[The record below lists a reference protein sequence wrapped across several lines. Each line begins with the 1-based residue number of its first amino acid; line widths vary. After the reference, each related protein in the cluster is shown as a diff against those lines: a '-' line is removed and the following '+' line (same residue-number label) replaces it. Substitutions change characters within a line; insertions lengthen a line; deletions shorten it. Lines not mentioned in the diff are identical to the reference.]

1 MTLQSKSTIL
11 VTAILESTGFVDKN
25 LLNHITNQ
33 ATSELQLMFENGS
46 ATPAGAS
53 NKNYDKTD
61 IELVSVDTRQVA
73 FPANL
78 KGRDDSS
85 VVLAALKHFQRDLTN
100 GTDLTYLS
108 DIVNH
113 VAVSEDYIEALCESI
128 TFEEPISARGI
139 PIYKMSAVASLAR

>member
-11 VTAILESTGFVDKN
+11 VTAILESSGFVDN
-25 LLNHITNQ
+25 DLLNHITNQ
-33 ATSELQLMFENGS
+33 ATSELQHMFENGT
-46 ATPAGAS
+46 ATPNGAQYKS
-53 NKNYDKTD
+53 YENTD
-61 IELVSVDTRQVA
+61 IELVSVDSRQVA
-73 FPANL
+73 FPASL

-85 VVLAALKHFQRDLTN
+85 VILAALKHFQRDLAN

-113 VAVSEDYIEALCESI
+113 VAVSEEYIDALCESI
-128 TFEEPISARGI
+128 NFEEPISGRGI